1 METPESSAPVR
12 VPDRL
17 NAVCHYVAYGPGAM
31 PRVEV
36 CLAPG
41 SDGNDGTW
49 APGELRMHTQ
59 HEDGSRT
66 FTAQYRL
73 QGRLLIDNFP
83 MERVR

>member
-1 METPESSAPVR
+1 METPESSARGR

-36 CLAPG
+36 CLSLG
-41 SDGNDGTW
+41 RDGIDPTW

-59 HEDGSRT
+59 HQDGSRT
-66 FTAQYRL
+66 FTAQYQLR
-73 QGRLLIDNFP
+73 GRLLIDNFP